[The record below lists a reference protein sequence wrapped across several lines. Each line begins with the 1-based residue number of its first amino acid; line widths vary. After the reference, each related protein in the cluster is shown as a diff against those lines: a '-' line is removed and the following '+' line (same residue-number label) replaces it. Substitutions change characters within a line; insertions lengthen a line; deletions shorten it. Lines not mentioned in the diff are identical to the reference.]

1 MKKYAVLSLDFE
13 DWYHLDYLKN
23 TSKSDR
29 EYSMLDGFDN
39 FQQLITDNKLP
50 ASFFILSSI
59 VQKFAKKFLMKF
71 FYHQISTLMALNT

>member
-50 ASFFILSSI
+50 ASFFILSSLSC
-59 VQKFAKKFLMKF
+59 VS
-71 FYHQISTLMALNT
+71 STEDGAFIIKS